1 MVFYGIFWSGQ
12 YPIASFPISLV
23 PGLCLITLRKFSNM
37 VTLFWNKSSK
47 FTITIVPGVLFFGEY
62 LLSIGICSCVTV
74 QHFMQFQR
82 SYLFVTDEEGNTQ
95 KEQLSKNFELERSST
110 RTSSESTKI
119 YRDFDGTT
127 SAKMSHTSRARHQG
141 ILVTPRVSLLN

>member
-1 MVFYGIFWSGQ
+1 
-12 YPIASFPISLV
+12 
-23 PGLCLITLRKFSNM
+23 
-37 VTLFWNKSSK
+37 
-47 FTITIVPGVLFFGEY
+47 
-62 LLSIGICSCVTV
+62 
-74 QHFMQFQR
+74 MQFQR

-127 SAKMSHTSRARHQG
+127 SAKMSQTSRARHQG